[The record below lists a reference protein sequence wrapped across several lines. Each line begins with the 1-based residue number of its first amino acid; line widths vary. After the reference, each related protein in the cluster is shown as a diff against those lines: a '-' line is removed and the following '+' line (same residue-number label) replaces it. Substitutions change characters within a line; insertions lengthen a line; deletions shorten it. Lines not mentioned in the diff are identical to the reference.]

1 MAQVNVT
8 FIPEKNTPNGQLTDT
23 TVMPA
28 QTGERLVDV
37 ALKAGIPLQMACGG
51 NAACSTCRLI
61 IKSGKLSPKEEMEEL
76 WGLPEG
82 ERLSCQCIIQDEDIV
97 AEVPA

>member
-1 MAQVNVT
+1 MSEINVT
-8 FIPEKNTPNGQLTDT
+8 FIPEKNIPNGQLGETKT
-23 TVMPA
+23 LSA

-61 IKSGKLSPKEEMEEL
+61 IKSGKLSPKEDMEEM
-76 WGLPEG
+76 WALPEG
-82 ERLSCQCIIQDEDIV
+82 ERLSCQCLIQDEDLTV
-97 AEVPA
+97 EVPE